1 MNTRPTFTHMLLM
14 AVVSFGFCAS
24 GRAADPPLSAAG
36 QVALMKRGVNIVGYD
51 PIWQDPAKARFKP
64 RHFKIIKDG
73 GFDTV
78 RINLYGFRKMN
89 EKLQLDPQWFATL
102 DMLVAEAVKQDLNV
116 VLDEHDYERCTDD
129 TDLCRRQL
137 KAFWSQVGEHYK
149 DAPQNVVF
157 EMLNEPNRKMDAIW
171 NSLIAETLPVI
182 RETNPTRNVIIGPA
196 FWNNISHLPQLE
208 LPVNDRHI
216 IVTVHYYEP
225 HTFTHQGASWSP
237 EYTKL
242 SGLTWGTPGDYAK
255 IERDFDRAQAWA
267 KEHDRPILLGEF
279 GAYDKAPLE
288 SRIKYTAAV
297 ARAAEKRGWA
307 WTYWQFDSNFVVYDV
322 DKDAWNEP
330 IYRALMGDRAD

>member
-1 MNTRPTFTHMLLM
+1 MPRIHLAALSVMASLLLPGLCLGE
-14 AVVSFGFCAS
+14 S
-24 GRAADPPLSAAG
+24 LSAAD
-36 QVALMKRGVNIVGYD
+36 QVAQMKRGVNIVGYD

-89 EKLQLDPQWFATL
+89 EKMELDPQWFATL
-102 DMLVAEAVKQDLNV
+102 DMLVSEAVKQDLDV

-129 TDLCRRQL
+129 TELCRRQL

-149 DAPQNVVF
+149 YAPPNVIF

-182 RETNPTRNVIIGPA
+182 RKTNPTRNVIIGPA

-208 LPVNDRHI
+208 LPADDRHI

-242 SGLTWGTPGDYAK
+242 SGLTWGTPEDYAK
-255 IERDFDRAQAWA
+255 VEHDFDKAQAWA
-267 KEHDRPILLGEF
+267 KQHDRPILLGEF

-330 IYRALMGDRAD
+330 IYRALIGP

>member
-1 MNTRPTFTHMLLM
+1 MTPSATLRAILIAGVG
-14 AVVSFGFCAS
+14 AVAVSAC
-24 GRAADPPLSAAG
+24 AADAPLSAAE
-36 QVALMKRGVNIVGYD
+36 QVAQMKRGVNIVGYD
-51 PIWQDPAKARFKP
+51 PIWQDPSKARFKP

-89 EKLQLDPQWFATL
+89 EQLELDPQWFATL
-102 DMLVAEAVKQDLNV
+102 DMLVAEATKQNLHV
-116 VLDEHDYERCTDD
+116 ILDEHDYERCTDD
-129 TDLCRRQL
+129 TELCRRQL
-137 KAFWSQVGEHYK
+137 RAFWTQVGEHYK
-149 DAPQNVVF
+149 DAPPNVVF

-182 RETNPTRNVIIGPA
+182 RKSNPTRNVIIGPA

-208 LPVNDRHI
+208 LPADDRHI

-237 EYTKL
+237 EYTGL
-242 SGLTWGTPGDYAK
+242 SGLTWGTPADYAK
-255 IERDFDRAQAWA
+255 IEQDFDKAQAWA
-267 KEHDRPILLGEF
+267 KQHDRPILLGEF
-279 GAYDKAPLE
+279 GAYDKAPQE

-322 DKDAWNEP
+322 DKDQWNEP
-330 IYRALMGDRAD
+330 IYRALVTP

>member
-1 MNTRPTFTHMLLM
+1 MKSLPSVCLFLVFAT
-14 AVVSFGFCAS
+14 AC
-24 GRAADPPLSAAG
+24 AADAPLSAAD
-36 QVALMKRGVNIVGYD
+36 QVARMKRGVNIVGYD
-51 PIWQDPAKARFKP
+51 PIWQDPSKARFKP

-89 EKLQLDPQWFATL
+89 EKLELDPQWFATL
-102 DMLVAEAVKQDLNV
+102 DMLVTEATRQNLHVI
-116 VLDEHDYERCTDD
+116 LDEHDYERCTDD
-129 TDLCRRQL
+129 TELCRRQL
-137 KAFWSQVGEHYK
+137 RAFWTQVGERYK
-149 DAPQNVVF
+149 DAPPNVMF

-182 RETNPTRNVIIGPA
+182 RKTNPTRNVIIGPA

-208 LPVNDRHI
+208 LPAEDRHI

-237 EYTKL
+237 EYTRL
-242 SGLTWGTPGDYAK
+242 SGLTWGTPADYAK
-255 IERDFDRAQAWA
+255 IEQDFDKAQAWA
-267 KEHDRPILLGEF
+267 KQHDRPILLGEF
-279 GAYDKAPLE
+279 GAYDKAPQK
-288 SRIKYTAAV
+288 SRIEYTAAV

-330 IYRALMGDRAD
+330 IYRALVSP